1 MIHTQGTLLDPRGQ
15 IRFENLDIYI
25 ATGGLPG
32 GGGAWV
38 GYFDPPTASGLITG
52 ETFGLILEDG
62 RRGDILIQ
70 GVRSKGEHA
79 PRILFSAERPLR

>member
-1 MIHTQGTLLDPRGQ
+1 MVHIQGTLLDPRGHT
-15 IRFENLDIYI
+15 RFENLDIYI

-52 ETFGLILEDG
+52 ETFRLILEDG
-62 RRGDILIQ
+62 RTGDILIQ

-79 PRILFSAERPLR
+79 ARILFSAETPLE